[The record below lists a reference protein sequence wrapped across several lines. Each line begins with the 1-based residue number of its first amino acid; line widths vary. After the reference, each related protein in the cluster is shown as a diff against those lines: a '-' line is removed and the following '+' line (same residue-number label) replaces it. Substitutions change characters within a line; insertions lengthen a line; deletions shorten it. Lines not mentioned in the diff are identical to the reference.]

1 VAASALAPLTIS
13 IALGA
18 GFRGQPAL
26 VRLQGALGKLPWRA
40 VRERAARWRSG
51 AAAVDGHLAR
61 IGSAPAATRLATA
74 AYCAGWLVEAF
85 ETLLILRLVGGPLD
99 PGLALA
105 AEVGVS
111 LVRSVGNVAPAGLG
125 LQDAGYAVLFDTCC
139 SMPVATRPR
148 QVRYSAGRGLHSTR
162 RHRRVG
168 STDGNVRQR
177 ERMIIR
183 PHRSPS
189 HGRGRG
195 CCGLAGD
202 GMGCSIRRTCR
213 APIRQCD
220 LHEKPDAGRARSR
233 ARVLA
238 DGEVMFAP
246 TFEVERRLLGARRP
260 SFSARHRGVV
270 SQFEPSSSA
279 AT

>member
-125 LQDAGYAVLFDTCC
+125 LQDAGYAVLFEALGVPAPTTAAFVVLKRGKELVWIAAGYALLAAMRRPAAAG
-139 SMPVATRPR
+139 SARVARGVAR
-148 QVRYSAGRGLHSTR
+148 SAP
-162 RHRRVG
+162 
-168 STDGNVRQR
+168 
-177 ERMIIR
+177 M
-183 PHRSPS
+183 
-189 HGRGRG
+189 
-195 CCGLAGD
+195 
-202 GMGCSIRRTCR
+202 R
-213 APIRQCD
+213 AIFG
-220 LHEKPDAGRARSR
+220 DAGRAASGQS
-233 ARVLA
+233 L
-238 DGEVMFAP
+238 
-246 TFEVERRLLGARRP
+246 
-260 SFSARHRGVV
+260 
-270 SQFEPSSSA
+270 
-279 AT
+279 